1 MNLLRQIQYSQNWNV
16 GFCFTSAD
24 DVIINKGVKDVK
36 WLNHPYK
43 DRWFA
48 DPFIYSVTE
57 KEIIVFVEELLIEKP
72 KGYLVELV
80 INKQTMTLV
89 NRYVLLDLSTH
100 LSYPAFFRYEGKL
113 YVCPENGASGKL
125 NCYEYDEFNHK
136 LINPICILHEALADS
151 TILQKK
157 ENEYYLITTK
167 VPEVQEKAYLYK
179 SCSPIEKFT
188 QVQDSPIQKNRN
200 CSRPA
205 GNWFYV
211 SGLLYRPAQDCV
223 KGYGNAVSIM
233 QVDNMEPYKEHLEF
247 TIKPLSFKY
256 NLGIHTINFFTKN
269 GESLTVVDGYGYYRP
284 ILGRI
289 YYSKVIRVLIGLM
302 KKFHHFFSEIGF

>member
-1 MNLLRQIQYSQNWNV
+1 MNLFRQIQYSQNWNI

-24 DVIINKGVKDVK
+24 DVIANKGVKGIK

-57 KEIIVFVEELLIEKP
+57 NEIVIFVEELLIEKP
-72 KGYLVELV
+72 KGYLVELI
-80 INKQTMTLV
+80 INKKTMTLV
-89 NRYVLLDLSTH
+89 NRYVLLDLPTH

-113 YVCPENGASGKL
+113 YVYPENGASRKL

-136 LINPICILHEALADS
+136 LINPICILNEALADS

-157 ENEYYLITTK
+157 ENEYYLISTK

-188 QVQDSPIQKNRN
+188 LVQETPIQLNRKY
-200 CSRPA
+200 SRPA
-205 GNWFYV
+205 GNWFNV

-223 KGYGNAVSIM
+223 KGYGNAISIM
-233 QVDNMEPYKEHLEF
+233 QVDNMEPYKEHLTF
-247 TIKPLSFKY
+247 TIKPLSFRY
-256 NLGIHTINFFTKN
+256 NLGIHTINFFIKN
-269 GESLTVVDGYGYYRP
+269 GESLTVIDGYGYYRP

-289 YYSKVIRVLIGLM
+289 YYSKVSRVFISLI
-302 KKFHHFFSEIGF
+302 KKLGRFFSEIGA

>member
-1 MNLLRQIQYSQNWNV
+1 M
-16 GFCFTSAD
+16 
-24 DVIINKGVKDVK
+24 
-36 WLNHPYK
+36 
-43 DRWFA
+43 
-48 DPFIYSVTE
+48 
-57 KEIIVFVEELLIEKP
+57 
-72 KGYLVELV
+72 
-80 INKQTMTLV
+80 
-89 NRYVLLDLSTH
+89 
-100 LSYPAFFRYEGKL
+100 
-113 YVCPENGASGKL
+113 
-125 NCYEYDEFNHK
+125 
-136 LINPICILHEALADS
+136 
-151 TILQKK
+151 
-157 ENEYYLITTK
+157 
-167 VPEVQEKAYLYK
+167 YK